1 MEVETPQQA
10 PAEREKPVSPGKKL
24 QVRYSPTLWSQVRV
38 AYFRQGVWRPSEL
51 SQMFGVTVRAIEG
64 RMYREG
70 WKKKLEIQMQKS
82 AYKDQIISENVGEQD
97 IKLLITA
104 RKDLALKQLIEST
117 ASLLDKVHNRIRLLK
132 PTDGIE
138 ITEMITALKN
148 LQTMLDNLLG
158 GVKTNIIQAS
168 QSKIQV
174 NILAQIVSAADSQK
188 TIDAIA
194 KDKNDQT

>member
-1 MEVETPQQA
+1 
-10 PAEREKPVSPGKKL
+10 
-24 QVRYSPTLWSQVRV
+24 
-38 AYFRQGVWRPSEL
+38 
-51 SQMFGVTVRAIEG
+51 
-64 RMYREG
+64 
-70 WKKKLEIQMQKS
+70 MQKS

-97 IKLLITA
+97 IKLLIKA

-174 NILAQIVSAADSQK
+174 NILAQIVSEADSQK